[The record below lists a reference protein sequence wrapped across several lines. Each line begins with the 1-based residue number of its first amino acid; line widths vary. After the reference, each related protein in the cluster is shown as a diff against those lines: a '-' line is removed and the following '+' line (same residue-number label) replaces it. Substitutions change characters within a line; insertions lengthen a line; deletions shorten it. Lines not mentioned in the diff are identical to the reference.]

1 MRLVTN
7 PGSNLSARAIQYYQV
22 HITPQKIAVDGEQFD
37 TRQPIAFET
46 LDQWVRQAKVFPHAL
61 GTSAAESAE
70 TFRGLLANDDELL
83 VLTTSKK
90 LVLTHTASVSAA
102 KMLAPSHPKATIH
115 VVDSGVTDVGAGLHV
130 LLAGEAMRAGL
141 DGKSIVR
148 LLEAFSKGGRCAF
161 SVTTLEHI
169 VKGGKASFLKAWLA
183 DLMQVVPL
191 LSVEA
196 GEVKSVARLSRHE
209 DRVQAMVDYA
219 VKGISSDTPVWC
231 AIAHANDSRGAADLA
246 DRLRSRLNVRYI
258 VTRPF
263 CATTYINIG
272 PGGLGVFV
280 YPLAGLPWEPTTPA
294 VS

>member
-22 HITPQKIAVDGEQFD
+22 HITPQKIAVDGEQHD
-37 TRQPIAFET
+37 TREAISFET
-46 LDQWVRQAKVFPHAL
+46 LDRWVRSAKVFPHAL

-70 TFRGLLANDDELL
+70 TFRDLLASDEELL
-83 VLTTSKK
+83 VLTTSRK
-90 LVLTHTASVSAA
+90 LVRTHTASVSAA
-102 KMLAPSHPKATIH
+102 KMLAPSHPNAKIH

-130 LLAGEAMRAGL
+130 LLAAEAMRAGVS
-141 DGKSIVR
+141 GSEIVR

-191 LSVEA
+191 LSVED

-209 DRVQAMVDYA
+209 DRLQAMIDYA
-219 VKGISSDTPVWC
+219 VKGLAPSAPVWV
-231 AIAHANDSRGAADLA
+231 AIAHANDPRGAAELA
-246 DRLRSRLNVRYI
+246 DRLRSRVNVRYTL
-258 VTRPF
+258 TRPF

-272 PGGLGVFV
+272 PGGLGLFV
-280 YPLAGLPWEPTTPA
+280 YPLTGLPWEPTTPA